1 MNQEESI
8 SYEQLQEIASYRTLG
23 ICKAL
28 DIKRERLRDWIK
40 VGHIKPTL
48 PAHGQGTKAGF
59 TLGDVYAIALF
70 KKLTEQGF
78 KRDLSAEIIR
88 PYIGVFNSLI
98 ETTQYIVCTR
108 IKKDGEHTMQITHSM
123 RGDGKDIL
131 NIQLN
136 GDAITINNSDAGA
149 PDWEEMFV
157 FNIIQLRKE
166 VREALES

>member
-78 KRDLSAEIIR
+78 KRDLSAEIIKQ
-88 PYIGVFNSLI
+88 YIGVFNNLI
-98 ETTQYIVCTR
+98 EVVQYILCTR
-108 IKKDGEHTMQITHSM
+108 FKKDGEYKMHIMHTL
-123 RGDGKDIL
+123 RGDGKDNLTIKL
-131 NIQLN
+131 NSETVQ
-136 GDAITINNSDAGA
+136 INVSDTGKL
-149 PDWEEMFV
+149 DWEEMFV